1 MLSSQ
6 QTAKLLPFYN
16 FLKPALK
23 GDRPNREKETLM
35 QVKKT
40 RFAAVA
46 GTCLACMLA
55 FAGVAAVA
63 SGEEQKA
70 ANDGQAQEVIADAA
84 FEYDQYGVIDASYW
98 ADKFPLEYNSYL
110 MTAMDVPLEY
120 GEALDYLRRE
130 NIPLPPGTPRGY
142 VTVSHGGRR
151 LGFMKSL
158 GNRANN
164 LYPQAWRIRN
174 L

>member
-1 MLSSQ
+1 
-6 QTAKLLPFYN
+6 
-16 FLKPALK
+16 
-23 GDRPNREKETLM
+23 M

-110 MTAMDVPLEY
+110 MTATDVPLEY
-120 GEALDYLRRE
+120 G
-130 NIPLPPGTPRGY
+130 
-142 VTVSHGGRR
+142 
-151 LGFMKSL
+151 
-158 GNRANN
+158 
-164 LYPQAWRIRN
+164 
-174 L
+174 